1 MKLDNYTIEDAK
13 AEDLAAIVAIYN
25 STIAGRK
32 VTADLEPVTA
42 ESRLPWFEE
51 HNSHHRPLWV
61 LKSDGEILAWLSFQS
76 FYGRAAYN
84 ATAEISI
91 YVSEACRGK
100 GVGGILLEK
109 AFEACP
115 GLGIKR
121 LVGFVFGHNDPSL
134 GLLRKYGFEDW
145 GFLPGVAELD
155 GIERDLVIVG
165 KKVEAT
171 A

>member
-1 MKLDNYTIEDAK
+1 MKLDNYTIENAQ
-13 AEDLAAIVAIYN
+13 AADLPAIVDIYN
-25 STIAGRK
+25 TTVAGRK
-32 VTADLEPVTA
+32 VTADLEPVTV
-42 ESRLPWFEE
+42 ESRQRWFEE
-51 HNSHHRPLWV
+51 HNNHHRPLWV
-61 LKSDGEILAWLSFQS
+61 MKSEGETLAWLSFQS

-84 ATAEISI
+84 GTAEISI

-115 GLGIKR
+115 SLEIKR

-134 GLLRKYGFEDW
+134 KLLRKYGFEDW

-165 KKVEAT
+165 KKIGDSE
-171 A
+171 